1 MEKIEELDHGLSLG
15 NSMEKSRP
23 VLSRYEIADG
33 DWMETAWLLRYE
45 LPDAF
50 EEVLIILRDR
60 IQKLLEQANELAA
73 AEASDLAGA
82 LDDEEDSAI

>member
-1 MEKIEELDHGLSLG
+1 MALAWVIRWRNRGQCFRA
-15 NSMEKSRP
+15 M
-23 VLSRYEIADG
+23 EIADG

-73 AEASDLAGA
+73 AEAFDLAGA